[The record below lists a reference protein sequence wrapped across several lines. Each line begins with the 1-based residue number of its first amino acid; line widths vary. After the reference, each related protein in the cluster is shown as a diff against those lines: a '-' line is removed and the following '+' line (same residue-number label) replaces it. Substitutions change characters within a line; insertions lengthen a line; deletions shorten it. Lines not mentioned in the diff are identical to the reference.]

1 MTSLTHDIQDKL
13 KRLTAFEKI
22 IVANFGVY
30 IIGWL
35 IANFS
40 SVSRGQSLAWL
51 ELPKEFSGFIF
62 QPWSIIT
69 YGFVHVG
76 FWHLFFNML
85 VLYFIGRSLSNLFS
99 VKLSL
104 NIYFLGIITGALA
117 YMLAFV
123 VFPNSILKST
133 GPLIGASAGVR
144 AVLIFLCAYMPN
156 YEVRIVNFNI
166 KLLYIGLVFVF
177 LDVVG
182 LLNSMSAEIPSNSN
196 IGGDIAH
203 LGGILLGFL
212 YATQLKKGK
221 DIGKGFERIMD
232 SVSSLFSKKSRLKTV
247 HRSKTKGKAYAGHT
261 KDEFVEFNKQKQID
275 IILDK
280 ISKSGYES
288 LSKEEKEF
296 LFRSGK

>member
-22 IVANFGVY
+22 ITANLVIY

-40 SVSRGQSLAWL
+40 SASRSQSLAWL
-51 ELPKEFSGFIF
+51 ELPKEFSEFIF

-85 VLYFIGRSLSNLFS
+85 VLYFIGRSFSNLFNI
-99 VKLSL
+99 KLSL
-104 NIYFLGIITGALA
+104 NVYFLGIICGAIA
-117 YMLAFV
+117 YMLAYAI
-123 VFPNSILKST
+123 FPNGILKFT

-144 AVLIFLCAYMPN
+144 AALIFLCAYMPN

-166 KLLYIGLVFVF
+166 KLLYIGLVFVL
-177 LDVVG
+177 LDVFG
-182 LLNSMSAEIPSNSN
+182 LLNSMSADVPSSSN

-232 SVSSLFSKKSRLKTV
+232 SFMGVFSKKSKLKTV
-247 HRSKTKGKAYAGHT
+247 HRSKSKGKAFAGHT